1 MSEEIKEEKWQCP
14 ECLRMNQINICT
26 CGYTKPN
33 DESKKE
39 NDTKSKGKK
48 IIIASVILVAIL
60 LIVIIGKNISSKG
73 SAKNEKKYLDSII
86 LTEDSPTGA
95 VFNMKFSEL
104 KPIIGRDLS
113 VGDLNSSSNGWQV
126 VESTPTYKLYGI
138 ISSSGVWAINIWV
151 DSKDRVFEIKFRTSL
166 TNGNYRGDTEIRRF
180 SDIFAKVAGETSD
193 FIFGNLLKFY
203 DNSINEGRAQTG
215 YYKGFELLVGPN
227 EREGGYAFDLI
238 AWKEE
243 AYKKAIQ

>member
-60 LIVIIGKNISSKG
+60 LIVIIGKNISSKS

-113 VGDLNSSSNGWQV
+113 VGDLNSSPNGWQV
-126 VESTPTYKLYGI
+126 VERTSTKTQYAI
-138 ISSSGVWAINIWV
+138 MSRSGSWLINVWV
-151 DSKDRVFEIKFRTSL
+151 DTEDRVHEIMIRTTL
-166 TNGNYRGDTEIRRF
+166 TNSNYRGDIEIESFANVF
-180 SDIFAKVAGETSD
+180 SKVSGIPANRVFNDLLTCYDQSSD
-193 FIFGNLLKFY
+193 EMRMF
-203 DNSINEGRAQTG
+203 T
-215 YYKGFELLVGPN
+215 YYKGVQFLVGPY
-227 EREGGYAFDLI
+227 ERGGEYAFDMS

-243 AYKKAIQ
+243 EHKKENGS